1 MEWLFKDIE
10 GSNELC
16 TLSII
21 LRIFF
26 SIIMGGILGA
36 ERGFRNRPAGFMTYV
51 LVSVGATLFVLTNQ
65 FIHTVYPNTDATRFG
80 AQVISG
86 IGFLGAG
93 SIIVTRHNEV
103 RGLTTAAG
111 LWVAAA
117 LGLAVGAGFYI
128 GAIIGVIFSVFA
140 LLVLKKID
148 VYIKQHAKSMEIYM
162 EYTEPFSLQTL
173 HSYLKEQE
181 FEIYEMKRGK
191 AKTLE
196 EEFGTLTF
204 SIRLPKKLNHQEVL
218 NSFYNIEGV
227 DYIEEIA

>member
-1 MEWLFKDIE
+1 MYPFYNFAYFLFDNHGRHSWSRTRIPKSPRRLYDVCL
-10 GSNELC
+10 GVCRSNAVC
-16 TLSII
+16 
-21 LRIFF
+21 
-26 SIIMGGILGA
+26 A
-36 ERGFRNRPAGFMTYV
+36 YK
-51 LVSVGATLFVLTNQ
+51 SVYS
-65 FIHTVYPNTDATRFG
+65 YPNTDATRFG